1 MLTIEEW
8 TDLARAVAACQERK
22 TADYLTE
29 HDLEDIAER
38 YALEWDEATDGL
50 CHARRV
56 RRTSRLAPSRDT
68 GRGFLFGHS
77 VCRTRSALRPVNFS
91 QRCTMTSQ

>member
-1 MLTIEEW
+1 MNANPAPHPAPTQVQLEAVLQAALYLLGARQDQMLTIEEW

-38 YALEWDEATDGL
+38 YALEWDEATDGPL
-50 CHARRV
+50 PN
-56 RRTSRLAPSRDT
+56 LRDT
-68 GRGFLFGHS
+68 
-77 VCRTRSALRPVNFS
+77 
-91 QRCTMTSQ
+91 

>member
-1 MLTIEEW
+1 MTATPAPNREAQLEAVLQAALHLVGARQDQMLTIEEW

-38 YALEWDEATDGL
+38 YALEWDEAVDGPL
-50 CHARRV
+50 P
-56 RRTSRLAPSRDT
+56 TLDE
-68 GRGFLFGHS
+68 
-77 VCRTRSALRPVNFS
+77 
-91 QRCTMTSQ
+91 

>member
-29 HDLEDIAER
+29 HDLEDIAEG
-38 YALEWDEATDGL
+38 YALEWDKATDG
-50 CHARRV
+50 
-56 RRTSRLAPSRDT
+56 
-68 GRGFLFGHS
+68 
-77 VCRTRSALRPVNFS
+77 ALP
-91 QRCTMTSQ
+91 TLDDE